1 MSEQKKISRNPAK
14 FLIFS
19 IIGILYFFV
28 PLAPTEDGRVTWLVQ
43 SVNLIKGFLAPYLSY
58 IVLVFIGLLI
68 LGCITAKV
76 TDRFPIL
83 NKMYGSV
90 KIYSIVLYI
99 LGFIFATMVVFQY
112 GPAAILDP
120 AVGGDGLAVSKTVIV
135 TIIIAGLF
143 VLFVTDFGL
152 LELIGALI
160 EPLMRPVF
168 KVPGYASIDAVT
180 SFVANPT
187 LGIFLTNRLY
197 KEKKYTTREAGS
209 IATNFSF
216 ISLGFFAVLVESAG
230 ILDHYGDVVL
240 WSFILSF
247 VMAAIMIRIP
257 PLRFLPDTM
266 YDGSPRPAEQRIRY
280 NSQLVKNAFIKAA
293 ETGNSV
299 DIVTVF
305 KATLWDVFI
314 FAQKISAYIMCIYV
328 LAMVIVKN
336 TSIATYLGLP
346 FIPILN
352 MLGIPDATEIAPA
365 FLLGIAEVALP
376 SAYIS
381 GMSIAPAAAFFVVTV
396 TALQIIMFSNSAVS
410 IMESDIPL
418 NAGKLIL
425 IFIIRT
431 LLAMPLVAIV
441 THLIF

>member
-1 MSEQKKISRNPAK
+1 MTQKNVSHNPAK

-28 PLAPTEDGRVTWLVQ
+28 PLAPTASGRTTWLVQ
-43 SVNLIKGFLAPYLSY
+43 SVNLIKGWLKPCLSY
-58 IVLVFIGLLI
+58 IVLIFVALLVI
-68 LGCITAKV
+68 GCIIAKV
-76 TDRFPIL
+76 TDKFPL
-83 NKMYGSV
+83 LTKMYGSV
-90 KIYSIVLYI
+90 KVYSIVLYV
-99 LGFIFATMVVFQY
+99 LGLIFAVMVVFQA

-120 AVGGDGLAVSKTVIV
+120 AVGADGLGISKTVIV

-143 VLFVTDFGL
+143 VIFVTDFGL

-197 KEKKYTTREAGS
+197 KDKMYTTREAAS
-209 IATNFSF
+209 ISTNFSF
-216 ISLGFFAVLVESAG
+216 ISMGFFAVLVESAG

-240 WSFILSF
+240 WSFLLSF
-247 VMAAIMIRIP
+247 AIAAIMIRIP
-257 PLRFLPDTM
+257 PLRGLPDLM
-266 YDGSPRPAEQRIRY
+266 YDGSPRPEEKKAKYSAE
-280 NSQLVKNAFIKAA
+280 LFKNAMIKAV

-299 DIVTVF
+299 DIAATF
-305 KATLWDVFI
+305 KKTLMDVFI

-328 LAMVIVKN
+328 LVMVVVKN
-336 TSIATYLGLP
+336 TNIADYLGIP
-346 FIPILN
+346 FVPILN
-352 MLGIPDATEIAPA
+352 LLGIPNAAEIAPS
-365 FLLGIAEVALP
+365 FILGLAEVALP
-376 SAYIS
+376 SAFIS
-381 GMSIAPAAAFFVVTV
+381 GLGVAPAAAFFVVTV

-418 NAGKLIL
+418 NVGKLVI
-425 IFIIRT
+425 IFFLRT
-431 LLAMPLVAIV
+431 LIAMPLVTIV
-441 THLIF
+441 THFIF

>member
-247 VMAAIMIRIP
+247 VI
-257 PLRFLPDTM
+257 
-266 YDGSPRPAEQRIRY
+266 
-280 NSQLVKNAFIKAA
+280 KN
-293 ETGNSV
+293 
-299 DIVTVF
+299 
-305 KATLWDVFI
+305 
-314 FAQKISAYIMCIYV
+314 
-328 LAMVIVKN
+328 
-336 TSIATYLGLP
+336 
-346 FIPILN
+346 
-352 MLGIPDATEIAPA
+352 
-365 FLLGIAEVALP
+365 
-376 SAYIS
+376 
-381 GMSIAPAAAFFVVTV
+381 
-396 TALQIIMFSNSAVS
+396 
-410 IMESDIPL
+410 
-418 NAGKLIL
+418 
-425 IFIIRT
+425 
-431 LLAMPLVAIV
+431 
-441 THLIF
+441 

>member
-1 MSEQKKISRNPAK
+1 MKEQKTVPRNPAK

-28 PLAPTEDGRVTWLVQ
+28 PLAPSGDSKVTWLVQ
-43 SVNLIKGFLAPYLSY
+43 SVNLIKAWLKPYLSY
-58 IVLVFIGLLI
+58 VVLIFVALLI
-68 LGCITAKV
+68 IGCIIAKV
-76 TDRFPIL
+76 TNKFPL
-83 NKMYGSV
+83 LTRMYGSV
-90 KIYSIVLYI
+90 KLYSIVLYI
-99 LGFIFATMVVFQY
+99 LGFIFASMVVFNW

-120 AVGGDGLAVSKTVIV
+120 AVGADGLAVSKTVIV

-143 VLFVTDFGL
+143 VIFVTDFGL

-197 KEKKYTTREAGS
+197 KEKMYTTREAGS
-209 IATNFSF
+209 ISTNFSF
-216 ISLGFFAVLVESAG
+216 ISLGFFAVMVESAG

-247 VMAAIMIRIP
+247 VMAAIMVRIP
-257 PLRFLPDTM
+257 PLSWLPDTM
-266 YDGSPRPAEQRIRY
+266 YDGSQRPAEEKVKY
-280 NSQLVKNAFIKAA
+280 NSELFKNAFIKAA
-293 ETGNSV
+293 ETGNQV
-299 DIVTVF
+299 DILNTF
-305 KATLWDVFI
+305 KNTLRDVFI

-328 LAMVIVKN
+328 LTMVIVKN
-336 TSIATYLGLP
+336 TSITSYLGIP
-346 FIPILN
+346 FVPILN
-352 MLGIPDATEIAPA
+352 LLGVPDAAAIAPS
-365 FLLGIAEVALP
+365 FILGLAEVALP
-376 SAYIS
+376 SAFIS
-381 GMSIAPAAAFFVVTV
+381 GLGVAPAAAFFVVTV

-418 NAGKLIL
+418 NVGKLII
-425 IFIIRT
+425 IFILRT
-431 LLAMPLVAIV
+431 LIAMPLVAIV
-441 THLIF
+441 MHLIF

>member
-1 MSEQKKISRNPAK
+1 MTQKNVSHNPAK

-28 PLAPTEDGRVTWLVQ
+28 PLAPTASGRTTWLVQ
-43 SVNLIKGFLAPYLSY
+43 SANLIKGWLKPCLSY
-58 IVLVFIGLLI
+58 IVLIFVALLVI
-68 LGCITAKV
+68 GCIIARV
-76 TDRFPIL
+76 TDKFPL
-83 NKMYGSV
+83 LTKMYGSV
-90 KIYSIVLYI
+90 KVYSIVLYV
-99 LGFIFATMVVFQY
+99 LGLIFAVMVVFQV

-120 AVGGDGLAVSKTVIV
+120 AVGADGLGISKTVIV

-143 VLFVTDFGL
+143 VIFVTDFGL

-197 KEKKYTTREAGS
+197 KDKMYTTREAAS
-209 IATNFSF
+209 ISTNFSF
-216 ISLGFFAVLVESAG
+216 ISMGFFAVLVESAG

-240 WSFILSF
+240 WSFLLSF
-247 VMAAIMIRIP
+247 AIAAIMIRIP
-257 PLRFLPDTM
+257 PLRGLPDLM
-266 YDGSPRPAEQRIRY
+266 YDGSPRPEEKKAKYSAE
-280 NSQLVKNAFIKAA
+280 LFKNAMIKAV

-299 DIVTVF
+299 DVAATF
-305 KATLWDVFI
+305 KKTLMDVFI

-328 LAMVIVKN
+328 LVMVVVKN
-336 TSIATYLGLP
+336 TNIADYLGIP
-346 FIPILN
+346 FVPILN
-352 MLGIPDATEIAPA
+352 LLGIPNAAEIAPS
-365 FLLGIAEVALP
+365 FILGLAEVALP
-376 SAYIS
+376 SAFIS
-381 GMSIAPAAAFFVVTV
+381 GLGVAPAAAFFVVTV

-418 NAGKLIL
+418 NVGKLVI
-425 IFIIRT
+425 IFFLRT
-431 LLAMPLVAIV
+431 LIAMPLVAIV
-441 THLIF
+441 THFIF

>member
-1 MSEQKKISRNPAK
+1 MTQKNVSHNPAK

-28 PLAPTEDGRVTWLVQ
+28 PLAPTASGRTTWLVQ
-43 SVNLIKGFLAPYLSY
+43 SVNLIKGWLKPCLSY
-58 IVLVFIGLLI
+58 IVLIFVALLVI
-68 LGCITAKV
+68 GCIIARV
-76 TDRFPIL
+76 TDKFPL
-83 NKMYGSV
+83 LTKMYGSV
-90 KIYSIVLYI
+90 KVYSIVLYV
-99 LGFIFATMVVFQY
+99 LGLIFAVMVVFQA

-120 AVGGDGLAVSKTVIV
+120 AVGADGLGISKTVIV

-143 VLFVTDFGL
+143 VIFVTDFGL

-197 KEKKYTTREAGS
+197 KDKMYTTREAAS
-209 IATNFSF
+209 ISTNFSF
-216 ISLGFFAVLVESAG
+216 ISMGFFAVLVESAG

-240 WSFILSF
+240 WSFLLSF
-247 VMAAIMIRIP
+247 AIAAIMIRIP
-257 PLRFLPDTM
+257 PLRGLPDLM
-266 YDGSPRPAEQRIRY
+266 YDGSPRPEEKKAKYSAE
-280 NSQLVKNAFIKAA
+280 LFKNAMIKAV

-299 DIVTVF
+299 DVAATF
-305 KATLWDVFI
+305 KKTLMDVFI

-328 LAMVIVKN
+328 LVMVVVKN
-336 TSIATYLGLP
+336 TNIADYLGIP
-346 FIPILN
+346 FVPILN
-352 MLGIPDATEIAPA
+352 LLGIPNAAEIAPS
-365 FLLGIAEVALP
+365 FILGLAEVALP
-376 SAYIS
+376 SAFIS
-381 GMSIAPAAAFFVVTV
+381 GLGVAPAAAFFVVTV

-418 NAGKLIL
+418 NVGKLVI
-425 IFIIRT
+425 IFFLRT
-431 LLAMPLVAIV
+431 LIAIV
-441 THLIF
+441 THFIF

>member
-1 MSEQKKISRNPAK
+1 MTQKNVSHNPAK

-28 PLAPTEDGRVTWLVQ
+28 PLAPTASGRTTWLVQ
-43 SVNLIKGFLAPYLSY
+43 SVNLIKGWLKPCLSY
-58 IVLVFIGLLI
+58 IVLIFVALLVI
-68 LGCITAKV
+68 GCIIARV
-76 TDRFPIL
+76 TDKFPL
-83 NKMYGSV
+83 LTKMYGSV
-90 KIYSIVLYI
+90 KVYSIVLYV
-99 LGFIFATMVVFQY
+99 LGLIFAVMVVFQA

-120 AVGGDGLAVSKTVIV
+120 AVGADGLGISKTVIV

-143 VLFVTDFGL
+143 VIFVTDFGL

-197 KEKKYTTREAGS
+197 KDKMYTTREAAS
-209 IATNFSF
+209 ISTNFSF
-216 ISLGFFAVLVESAG
+216 ISMGFFAVLVESAG

-240 WSFILSF
+240 WSFLLSF
-247 VMAAIMIRIP
+247 AIAAIMIRIP
-257 PLRFLPDTM
+257 PLRGLPDLM
-266 YDGSPRPAEQRIRY
+266 YDGSPRPEEKKAKYSAE
-280 NSQLVKNAFIKAA
+280 LFKNAMIKAV

-299 DIVTVF
+299 DVAATF
-305 KATLWDVFI
+305 KKTLMDVFI

-328 LAMVIVKN
+328 LVMVVVKN
-336 TSIATYLGLP
+336 TNIADYLGIP
-346 FIPILN
+346 FVPILN
-352 MLGIPDATEIAPA
+352 LLGIPNAAEIAPS
-365 FLLGIAEVALP
+365 FILGLAEVALP
-376 SAYIS
+376 SAFIS
-381 GMSIAPAAAFFVVTV
+381 GLGVAPAAAFFVVTV

-418 NAGKLIL
+418 NVGKLVI
-425 IFIIRT
+425 IFFLRT
-431 LLAMPLVAIV
+431 LIAMPLVTIV
-441 THLIF
+441 THFIF

>member
-1 MSEQKKISRNPAK
+1 MTQKNVSHNPAK

-28 PLAPTEDGRVTWLVQ
+28 PLAPTASGRTTWLVQ
-43 SVNLIKGFLAPYLSY
+43 SVNLIKGWLKPCLSY
-58 IVLVFIGLLI
+58 IVLIFVALLVI
-68 LGCITAKV
+68 GCIIARV
-76 TDRFPIL
+76 TGKFPL
-83 NKMYGSV
+83 LTKMYGSV
-90 KIYSIVLYI
+90 KVYSIVLYV
-99 LGFIFATMVVFQY
+99 LGLIFAVMVVFQA

-120 AVGGDGLAVSKTVIV
+120 AVGADGLGISKTVIV

-143 VLFVTDFGL
+143 VIFVTDFGL

-197 KEKKYTTREAGS
+197 KDKMYTTREAAS
-209 IATNFSF
+209 ISTNFSF
-216 ISLGFFAVLVESAG
+216 ISMGFFAVLVESAG

-240 WSFILSF
+240 WSFLLSF
-247 VMAAIMIRIP
+247 AIAAIMIRIP
-257 PLRFLPDTM
+257 PLRGLPDLM
-266 YDGSPRPAEQRIRY
+266 YDGSPRPEEKKAKYSAE
-280 NSQLVKNAFIKAA
+280 LFKNAMIKAV

-299 DIVTVF
+299 DVAATF
-305 KATLWDVFI
+305 KKTLMDVFI

-328 LAMVIVKN
+328 LVMVVVKN
-336 TSIATYLGLP
+336 TNIADYLGIP
-346 FIPILN
+346 FVPILN
-352 MLGIPDATEIAPA
+352 LLGIPNAAEIAPS
-365 FLLGIAEVALP
+365 FILGLAEVALP
-376 SAYIS
+376 SAFIS
-381 GMSIAPAAAFFVVTV
+381 GLGVAPAAAFFVVTV

-418 NAGKLIL
+418 NVGKLVI
-425 IFIIRT
+425 IFFLRT
-431 LLAMPLVAIV
+431 LIAMPLVAIV
-441 THLIF
+441 TRFIF

>member
-1 MSEQKKISRNPAK
+1 MTQKNVSHNPAK

-28 PLAPTEDGRVTWLVQ
+28 PLAPTASGRTTWLVQ
-43 SVNLIKGFLAPYLSY
+43 SVNLIKGWLKPCLSY
-58 IVLVFIGLLI
+58 IVLIFVALLVI
-68 LGCITAKV
+68 GCIIAKV
-76 TDRFPIL
+76 TDKFPL
-83 NKMYGSV
+83 LTKMYGSV
-90 KIYSIVLYI
+90 KVYSIVLYV
-99 LGFIFATMVVFQY
+99 LGLIFAVMVVFQV

-120 AVGGDGLAVSKTVIV
+120 AVGADGLGISKTVIV

-143 VLFVTDFGL
+143 VIFVTDFGL

-197 KEKKYTTREAGS
+197 KDKMYTTREAAS
-209 IATNFSF
+209 ISTNFSF
-216 ISLGFFAVLVESAG
+216 ISMGFFAVLVESAG

-240 WSFILSF
+240 WSFLLSF
-247 VMAAIMIRIP
+247 AIAAIMIRIP
-257 PLRFLPDTM
+257 PLRGLPDLM
-266 YDGSPRPAEQRIRY
+266 YDGSPRPEEKKAKYSAE
-280 NSQLVKNAFIKAA
+280 LFKNAMIKAV

-299 DIVTVF
+299 DVAATF
-305 KATLWDVFI
+305 KKTLMDVFI

-328 LAMVIVKN
+328 LVMVVVKN
-336 TSIATYLGLP
+336 TNIADYLGIP
-346 FIPILN
+346 FVPILN
-352 MLGIPDATEIAPA
+352 LLGIPNAAEIAPS
-365 FLLGIAEVALP
+365 FILGLAEVALP
-376 SAYIS
+376 SAFIS
-381 GMSIAPAAAFFVVTV
+381 GLGVAPAAAFFVVTV

-418 NAGKLIL
+418 NVGKLVI
-425 IFIIRT
+425 IFFLRT
-431 LLAMPLVAIV
+431 LIAMPLVAIV
-441 THLIF
+441 THLFF

>member
-1 MSEQKKISRNPAK
+1 MTQKNVSHNPAK

-28 PLAPTEDGRVTWLVQ
+28 PLAPTASGRTTWLVQ
-43 SVNLIKGFLAPYLSY
+43 SVNLIKGWLKPCLSY
-58 IVLVFIGLLI
+58 IVLIFVALLVI
-68 LGCITAKV
+68 GCIIAKV
-76 TDRFPIL
+76 TDKFPL
-83 NKMYGSV
+83 LTKMYGSV
-90 KIYSIVLYI
+90 KVYSIVLYV
-99 LGFIFATMVVFQY
+99 LGLIFAVMVVFQV

-120 AVGGDGLAVSKTVIV
+120 AVGADGLGISKTVIV

-143 VLFVTDFGL
+143 VIFVTDFGL

-197 KEKKYTTREAGS
+197 KDKMYTTREAAS
-209 IATNFSF
+209 ISTNFSF
-216 ISLGFFAVLVESAG
+216 ISMGFFAVLVESAG

-240 WSFILSF
+240 WSFLLSF
-247 VMAAIMIRIP
+247 AIAAIMIRIP
-257 PLRFLPDTM
+257 PLRGLPDLM
-266 YDGSPRPAEQRIRY
+266 YDGSPRPEEKKAKYSAE
-280 NSQLVKNAFIKAA
+280 LFKNAMIKAV

-299 DIVTVF
+299 DVAATF
-305 KATLWDVFI
+305 KKTLMDVFI

-328 LAMVIVKN
+328 LVMVVVKN
-336 TSIATYLGLP
+336 TNIADYLGIP
-346 FIPILN
+346 FVPILN
-352 MLGIPDATEIAPA
+352 LLGIPNAAEIAPS
-365 FLLGIAEVALP
+365 FILGLAEVALP
-376 SAYIS
+376 SAFIS
-381 GMSIAPAAAFFVVTV
+381 GLGVAPAAAFFVVTV

-418 NAGKLIL
+418 NVGKLVI
-425 IFIIRT
+425 IFFLRT
-431 LLAMPLVAIV
+431 LIAMPLVAIV
-441 THLIF
+441 THFIF

>member
-1 MSEQKKISRNPAK
+1 MTQKNVSHNPAK

-28 PLAPTEDGRVTWLVQ
+28 PLAPTASGRTTWLVQ
-43 SVNLIKGFLAPYLSY
+43 SANLIKGWLKPCLSY
-58 IVLVFIGLLI
+58 IVLIFVALLVI
-68 LGCITAKV
+68 GCIIARV
-76 TDRFPIL
+76 TDKFPL
-83 NKMYGSV
+83 LTKMYGSV
-90 KIYSIVLYI
+90 KVYSIVLYV
-99 LGFIFATMVVFQY
+99 LGLIFAVMVVFQV

-120 AVGGDGLAVSKTVIV
+120 AVGADGLGISKTVIV

-143 VLFVTDFGL
+143 VIFVTDFGL

-197 KEKKYTTREAGS
+197 KDKMYTTREAAS
-209 IATNFSF
+209 ISTNFSF
-216 ISLGFFAVLVESAG
+216 ISTGFFAVLVESAG

-240 WSFILSF
+240 WSFLLSF
-247 VMAAIMIRIP
+247 AIAAIMIRIP
-257 PLRFLPDTM
+257 PLRGLPDLM
-266 YDGSPRPAEQRIRY
+266 YDGSPRPEEKKAKYSAE
-280 NSQLVKNAFIKAA
+280 LFKNAMIKAV

-299 DIVTVF
+299 DVAATF
-305 KATLWDVFI
+305 KKTLMDVFI

-328 LAMVIVKN
+328 LVMVVVKN
-336 TSIATYLGLP
+336 TNIADYLGIP
-346 FIPILN
+346 FVPILN
-352 MLGIPDATEIAPA
+352 LLGIPNAAEIAPS
-365 FLLGIAEVALP
+365 FILGLAEVALP
-376 SAYIS
+376 SAFIS
-381 GMSIAPAAAFFVVTV
+381 GLGVAPAAAFFVVAV

-418 NAGKLIL
+418 NVGKLVI
-425 IFIIRT
+425 IFFLRT
-431 LLAMPLVAIV
+431 LIAMPLVAIV
-441 THLIF
+441 THFIF

>member
-1 MSEQKKISRNPAK
+1 MSKQKAVSHNPAK

-28 PLAPTEDGRVTWLVQ
+28 PMAGSGDSKVTWLVQ
-43 SVNLIKGFLAPYLSY
+43 SVNLVKAFLKPYLSY
-58 IVLVFIGLLI
+58 IVLLFVALLI
-68 LGCITAKV
+68 VGCMIAKV
-76 TDRFPIL
+76 TDKFPLIT
-83 NKMYGSV
+83 KMYGSV
-90 KIYSIVLYI
+90 KPYSIVLYI
-99 LGFIFATMVVFQY
+99 LGFIFASMVVFNY
-112 GPAAILDP
+112 GPAIIMDP

-143 VLFVTDFGL
+143 VVLVTDFGL

-197 KEKKYTTREAGS
+197 KEKMYTTREAGS
-209 IATNFSF
+209 IASNFSF

-230 ILDHYGDVVL
+230 ILDYYGDVVL
-240 WSFILSF
+240 WSFVLSF

-257 PLRFLPDTM
+257 PLSLLPDTM
-266 YDGSPRPAEQRIRY
+266 YDGTARTEEKKVRY
-280 NSQLVKNAFIKAA
+280 NTELFKNAFVKAA

-299 DIVTVF
+299 NIAATF
-305 KATLWDVFI
+305 KMTLRDVFV

-328 LAMVIVKN
+328 LTMVLVKTTPI
-336 TSIATYLGLP
+336 TSYLGIP
-346 FIPILN
+346 FVPILN
-352 MLGIPDATEIAPA
+352 LLGVPDAAAIAPS
-365 FLLGIAEVALP
+365 FILGLAEVALP
-376 SAYIS
+376 SAFIS
-381 GMSIAPAAAFFVVTV
+381 GLGVAPAAAFFVVTV

-425 IFIIRT
+425 IFVLRT
-431 LLAMPLVAIV
+431 LIAMPLVAIV
-441 THLIF
+441 MHIIF

>member
-1 MSEQKKISRNPAK
+1 MTQKNVSHNPAK

-28 PLAPTEDGRVTWLVQ
+28 PLAPTASGRTTWLVQ
-43 SVNLIKGFLAPYLSY
+43 SVNLIKGWLKPCLSY
-58 IVLVFIGLLI
+58 IVLIFVALLVI
-68 LGCITAKV
+68 GCIIARV
-76 TDRFPIL
+76 TDKFPL
-83 NKMYGSV
+83 LTKMYGSV
-90 KIYSIVLYI
+90 KVYSIVLYV
-99 LGFIFATMVVFQY
+99 LGLIFAVMVVFQA

-120 AVGGDGLAVSKTVIV
+120 AVGADGLGISKTVIV

-143 VLFVTDFGL
+143 VIFVTDFGL

-197 KEKKYTTREAGS
+197 KDKMYTTREAAS
-209 IATNFSF
+209 ISTNFSF
-216 ISLGFFAVLVESAG
+216 ISMGFFAVLVESAG

-240 WSFILSF
+240 WSFLLSF
-247 VMAAIMIRIP
+247 AIAAIMIRIP
-257 PLRFLPDTM
+257 PLRGLPDLM
-266 YDGSPRPAEQRIRY
+266 YDGSPRPEEKKAKYSAE
-280 NSQLVKNAFIKAA
+280 LFKNAMIKAV

-299 DIVTVF
+299 DVAATF
-305 KATLWDVFI
+305 KKTLMDVFI

-328 LAMVIVKN
+328 LVMVVVKN
-336 TSIATYLGLP
+336 TNIADYLGIP
-346 FIPILN
+346 FVPILN
-352 MLGIPDATEIAPA
+352 LLGIPNAAEIAPS
-365 FLLGIAEVALP
+365 FILGLAEVALP
-376 SAYIS
+376 SAFIS
-381 GMSIAPAAAFFVVTV
+381 GLGVAPAAAFFVVTV

-418 NAGKLIL
+418 NVGKLVI
-425 IFIIRT
+425 IFFLRT
-431 LLAMPLVAIV
+431 LIAMPLVAIV
-441 THLIF
+441 THFIF

>member
-1 MSEQKKISRNPAK
+1 MTQKNVSHNPAK

-28 PLAPTEDGRVTWLVQ
+28 PLAPTASGRTTWLVQ
-43 SVNLIKGFLAPYLSY
+43 SVNLIKGWLKPCLSY
-58 IVLVFIGLLI
+58 IVLIFVALLVI
-68 LGCITAKV
+68 GCIIARV
-76 TDRFPIL
+76 TDKFPL
-83 NKMYGSV
+83 LTKMYGSV
-90 KIYSIVLYI
+90 KVYSIVLYV
-99 LGFIFATMVVFQY
+99 LGLIFAVMVVFQA

-120 AVGGDGLAVSKTVIV
+120 AVGADGLGISKTVIV

-143 VLFVTDFGL
+143 VIFVTDFGL

-197 KEKKYTTREAGS
+197 KDKMYTTREAAS
-209 IATNFSF
+209 ISTNFSF
-216 ISLGFFAVLVESAG
+216 ISMGFFAVLVESAG

-240 WSFILSF
+240 WSFLLSF
-247 VMAAIMIRIP
+247 AIAAIMIRIP
-257 PLRFLPDTM
+257 PLRGLPDLM
-266 YDGSPRPAEQRIRY
+266 YDGSPRPDEKKAKYSAE
-280 NSQLVKNAFIKAA
+280 LFKNAMIKAV

-299 DIVTVF
+299 DIAATF
-305 KATLWDVFI
+305 KKTLMDVFI

-328 LAMVIVKN
+328 LVMVVVKN
-336 TSIATYLGLP
+336 TNIADYLGIP
-346 FIPILN
+346 FVPILN
-352 MLGIPDATEIAPA
+352 LLGIPNAAEIAPS
-365 FLLGIAEVALP
+365 FILGLAEVALP
-376 SAYIS
+376 SAFIS
-381 GMSIAPAAAFFVVTV
+381 GLGVAPAAAFFVVTV

-418 NAGKLIL
+418 NVGKLVI
-425 IFIIRT
+425 IFFLRT
-431 LLAMPLVAIV
+431 LIAMPLVAIV
-441 THLIF
+441 THFIF

>member
-1 MSEQKKISRNPAK
+1 MKEQKTVSRNPAK

-28 PLAPTEDGRVTWLVQ
+28 PLAPSGDSKVTWLVQ
-43 SVNLIKGFLAPYLSY
+43 SVNLIKAWLKPYLSY
-58 IVLVFIGLLI
+58 IVLIFVALLI
-68 LGCITAKV
+68 IGCMIAKV
-76 TDRFPIL
+76 TNKFPL
-83 NKMYGSV
+83 LTRMYGSV
-90 KIYSIVLYI
+90 KLYSIVLYI
-99 LGFIFATMVVFQY
+99 LGFIFASMVVFNW

-120 AVGGDGLAVSKTVIV
+120 AVGADGLAVSKTVIV

-143 VLFVTDFGL
+143 VIFVTDFGL

-197 KEKKYTTREAGS
+197 KEKMYTTREAGS
-209 IATNFSF
+209 ISTNFSF

-247 VMAAIMIRIP
+247 VMAAIMVRIP
-257 PLRFLPDTM
+257 PLSLLPDTM
-266 YDGSPRPAEQRIRY
+266 YDGSQRPAEEKVKY
-280 NSQLVKNAFIKAA
+280 NSELFKNAFVKAA
-293 ETGNSV
+293 ETGDQV
-299 DIVTVF
+299 DILNTF
-305 KATLWDVFI
+305 KNTLRDVFI

-328 LAMVIVKN
+328 LTMVIVKN
-336 TSIATYLGLP
+336 TSITSYLGIP
-346 FIPILN
+346 FVPILN
-352 MLGIPDATEIAPA
+352 LLGVPDAAAIAPS
-365 FLLGIAEVALP
+365 FILGLAEVALP
-376 SAYIS
+376 SAFIS
-381 GMSIAPAAAFFVVTV
+381 GLGVAPAAAFFVVTV

-418 NAGKLIL
+418 NAGKLII
-425 IFIIRT
+425 IFILRT
-431 LLAMPLVAIV
+431 LIAMPLIAIV
-441 THLIF
+441 MHLIF

>member
-1 MSEQKKISRNPAK
+1 MTQKNISHNPAK

-19 IIGILYFFV
+19 IVGILYFFV
-28 PLAPTEDGRVTWLVQ
+28 PLAPTASGRSTWLVQ
-43 SVNLIKGFLAPYLSY
+43 SVNLIKAWLKPYLSY
-58 IVLVFIGLLI
+58 IVLVFVALLVI
-68 LGCITAKV
+68 GCITAKV
-76 TDRFPIL
+76 TDRFPL
-83 NKMYGSV
+83 LTRMYGSV
-90 KIYSIVLYI
+90 KHYSIVLYV
-99 LGFIFATMVVFQY
+99 LGLIFASMVVFQA
-112 GPAAILDP
+112 GPAAILDA

-143 VLFVTDFGL
+143 VVFVTDFGL

-197 KEKKYTTREAGS
+197 KDKMYTTREAAS
-209 IATNFSF
+209 ISTNFSF

-240 WSFILSF
+240 WSFLLSF
-247 VMAAIMIRIP
+247 VMAAIMVRIP
-257 PLRFLPDTM
+257 PLRGLPDVM
-266 YDGSPRPAEQRIRY
+266 FDGSPRPAEEKVKY
-280 NSQLVKNAFIKAA
+280 NGQLFKNAFIKAV

-299 DIVTVF
+299 DIVETF
-305 KATLWDVFI
+305 KKTIVDVFV

-328 LAMVIVKN
+328 LAMVVVKN
-336 TSIATYLGLP
+336 TSITSYLGIP
-346 FIPILN
+346 FVPILN
-352 MLGIPDATEIAPA
+352 LLGIPNAVEIAPS
-365 FLLGIAEVALP
+365 FILGLAEVALP
-376 SAYIS
+376 SAFIS
-381 GMSIAPAAAFFVVTV
+381 GLGVAPAAAFFVVIV

-418 NAGKLIL
+418 NAGKLII
-425 IFIIRT
+425 IFFLRT
-431 LLAMPLVAIV
+431 LIAMPLAAIV
-441 THLIF
+441 THIIF

>member
-1 MSEQKKISRNPAK
+1 MTQKNVSHNPAK

-28 PLAPTEDGRVTWLVQ
+28 PLAPTASGRTTWLVQ
-43 SVNLIKGFLAPYLSY
+43 SVNLIKGWLKPCLSY
-58 IVLVFIGLLI
+58 IVLIFVALLVI
-68 LGCITAKV
+68 GCIIARV
-76 TDRFPIL
+76 TDKFPL
-83 NKMYGSV
+83 LTKMYGSV
-90 KIYSIVLYI
+90 KVYSIVLYV
-99 LGFIFATMVVFQY
+99 LGLIFAVMVVFQA

-120 AVGGDGLAVSKTVIV
+120 AVGADGLGISKTVIV

-143 VLFVTDFGL
+143 VIFVTDFGL

-197 KEKKYTTREAGS
+197 KDKMYTTREAAS
-209 IATNFSF
+209 ISTNFSF
-216 ISLGFFAVLVESAG
+216 ISMGFFAVLVESAG

-240 WSFILSF
+240 WSFLLSF
-247 VMAAIMIRIP
+247 AIAAIMIRIP
-257 PLRFLPDTM
+257 PLRGLPDLM
-266 YDGSPRPAEQRIRY
+266 YDGSPRPEEKKAKYSAE
-280 NSQLVKNAFIKAA
+280 LFKNAMIKAV

-299 DIVTVF
+299 DVAATF
-305 KATLWDVFI
+305 KKTLMDVFI

-328 LAMVIVKN
+328 LVMVVVKN
-336 TSIATYLGLP
+336 TNIADYLGIP
-346 FIPILN
+346 FVPILN
-352 MLGIPDATEIAPA
+352 LLGIPNAAEIAPS
-365 FLLGIAEVALP
+365 FILGLAEVALP
-376 SAYIS
+376 SAFIS
-381 GMSIAPAAAFFVVTV
+381 GLGVAPAAAFFVVTV

-418 NAGKLIL
+418 NAGKLVI
-425 IFIIRT
+425 IFFLRT
-431 LLAMPLVAIV
+431 LIAMPLVAIV
-441 THLIF
+441 THIIF

>member
-1 MSEQKKISRNPAK
+1 MKEQKTVSRNPAK

-28 PLAPTEDGRVTWLVQ
+28 PLAPSGDSKVTWLVQ
-43 SVNLIKGFLAPYLSY
+43 SVNLIKAWLKPYLSY
-58 IVLVFIGLLI
+58 IVLIFVALLI
-68 LGCITAKV
+68 IGCIIAKV
-76 TDRFPIL
+76 TNKFPL
-83 NKMYGSV
+83 LTRMYGSV
-90 KIYSIVLYI
+90 KLYSIVLYI
-99 LGFIFATMVVFQY
+99 LGFIFASMVVFNW

-120 AVGGDGLAVSKTVIV
+120 AVGADGLAVSKTVIV

-143 VLFVTDFGL
+143 VIFVTDFGL

-197 KEKKYTTREAGS
+197 KEKMYTTREAGS
-209 IATNFSF
+209 ISTNFSF

-247 VMAAIMIRIP
+247 VMAAIMVRIP
-257 PLRFLPDTM
+257 PLSLLPDTM
-266 YDGSPRPAEQRIRY
+266 YDGSQRPAEEKVKY
-280 NSQLVKNAFIKAA
+280 NSELFKNAFIKAA
-293 ETGNSV
+293 ETGNQV
-299 DIVTVF
+299 DILNTF
-305 KATLWDVFI
+305 KNTLRDVFI

-328 LAMVIVKN
+328 LTMVIVKN
-336 TSIATYLGLP
+336 TSITSYLGIP
-346 FIPILN
+346 FVPILN
-352 MLGIPDATEIAPA
+352 LLGVPDAAAIAPS
-365 FLLGIAEVALP
+365 FILGLAEVALP
-376 SAYIS
+376 SAFIS
-381 GMSIAPAAAFFVVTV
+381 GLGVAPAAAFFVVTV

-418 NAGKLIL
+418 NAGKLII
-425 IFIIRT
+425 IFILRT
-431 LLAMPLVAIV
+431 LIAMPLVAIV
-441 THLIF
+441 MHLIF

>member
-1 MSEQKKISRNPAK
+1 MTQKNVSHNPAK

-28 PLAPTEDGRVTWLVQ
+28 PLAPTASGRTTWLVQ
-43 SVNLIKGFLAPYLSY
+43 SVNLIKGWLKPCLSY
-58 IVLVFIGLLI
+58 IVLIFVALLVI
-68 LGCITAKV
+68 GCIIARV
-76 TDRFPIL
+76 TDKFPL
-83 NKMYGSV
+83 LTKMYGSV
-90 KIYSIVLYI
+90 KVYSIVLYV
-99 LGFIFATMVVFQY
+99 LGLIFAVMVVFQA

-120 AVGGDGLAVSKTVIV
+120 AVGADGLGISKTVIV

-143 VLFVTDFGL
+143 VIFVTDFGL

-197 KEKKYTTREAGS
+197 KDKMYTTREAAS
-209 IATNFSF
+209 ISTNFSF
-216 ISLGFFAVLVESAG
+216 ISMGFFAVLVESAG

-240 WSFILSF
+240 WSFLLSF
-247 VMAAIMIRIP
+247 AIAAIMIRIP
-257 PLRFLPDTM
+257 PLRGLPDLM
-266 YDGSPRPAEQRIRY
+266 YDGSPRPEEKKAKYSAE
-280 NSQLVKNAFIKAA
+280 LFKNAMIKAV

-299 DIVTVF
+299 DVAATF
-305 KATLWDVFI
+305 KKTLMDVFI

-328 LAMVIVKN
+328 LVMVVVKN
-336 TSIATYLGLP
+336 TNIADYLGIP
-346 FIPILN
+346 FVPILN
-352 MLGIPDATEIAPA
+352 LLGIPNAAEIAPS
-365 FLLGIAEVALP
+365 FILGLAEVALP
-376 SAYIS
+376 SAFIS
-381 GMSIAPAAAFFVVTV
+381 GLGVAPAAAFFVVAV

-418 NAGKLIL
+418 NVGKLVI
-425 IFIIRT
+425 IFFLRT
-431 LLAMPLVAIV
+431 LIAMPLVAIV
-441 THLIF
+441 THFIF

>member
-1 MSEQKKISRNPAK
+1 MTQKNVSHNPAK

-28 PLAPTEDGRVTWLVQ
+28 PLAPTASGRTTWLVQ
-43 SVNLIKGFLAPYLSY
+43 SVNLIKGWLKPCLSY
-58 IVLVFIGLLI
+58 IVLIFVALLVI
-68 LGCITAKV
+68 GCIIARV
-76 TDRFPIL
+76 TDKFPL
-83 NKMYGSV
+83 LTKMYGSV
-90 KIYSIVLYI
+90 KVYSIVLYV
-99 LGFIFATMVVFQY
+99 LGLIFAVMVVFQV

-120 AVGGDGLAVSKTVIV
+120 AVGADGLGISKTVIV

-143 VLFVTDFGL
+143 VIFVTDFGL

-197 KEKKYTTREAGS
+197 KDKMYTTREAAS
-209 IATNFSF
+209 ISTNFSF
-216 ISLGFFAVLVESAG
+216 ISMGFFAVLVESAG

-240 WSFILSF
+240 WSFLLSF
-247 VMAAIMIRIP
+247 AIAAIMIRIP
-257 PLRFLPDTM
+257 PLRGLPDLM
-266 YDGSPRPAEQRIRY
+266 YDGSPRPEEKKAKYSAE
-280 NSQLVKNAFIKAA
+280 LFKNAMIKAV

-299 DIVTVF
+299 DVAATF
-305 KATLWDVFI
+305 KKTLMDVFI

-328 LAMVIVKN
+328 LVMVVVKN
-336 TSIATYLGLP
+336 TNIADYLGIP
-346 FIPILN
+346 FVPILN
-352 MLGIPDATEIAPA
+352 LLGIPNAAEIAPS
-365 FLLGIAEVALP
+365 FILGLAEVALP
-376 SAYIS
+376 SAFIS
-381 GMSIAPAAAFFVVTV
+381 GLGVAPAAAFFVVAV

-418 NAGKLIL
+418 NVGKLVI
-425 IFIIRT
+425 IFFLRT
-431 LLAMPLVAIV
+431 LIAMPLVAIV
-441 THLIF
+441 THFIF